1 MATGEG
7 MMVYTEME
15 LQLRQQILL
24 HLNLIVGHLAL
35 GTVGGKTFPEILLLR
50 IQ

>member
-7 MMVYTEME
+7 WMVYTEME

-35 GTVGGKTFPEILLLR
+35 GTRHCEGKNFP
-50 IQ
+50 